1 MIPTVSQVIEM
12 ALILTSMCND
22 STEIL
27 IVFSQIL
34 NGSNSTK
41 NVVDATE
48 SVTDS
53 VQNTA
58 DS

>member
-1 MIPTVSQVIEM
+1 MIPTISQVIEI

-22 STEIL
+22 STEL
-27 IVFSQIL
+27 VMVFSQIL
-34 NGSNSTK
+34 NGSDSTR
-41 NVVDATE
+41 NVNDATE
-48 SVTDS
+48 SVTNS

>member
-1 MIPTVSQVIEM
+1 MIPTISQVIEI

-22 STEIL
+22 STEL
-27 IVFSQIL
+27 VMVFSQIL
-34 NGSNSTK
+34 NGSDSTR
-41 NVVDATE
+41 NVIDATE